1 MDNKSLDEQLE
12 VILMEIYI
20 DIDIDRYRYRYRKEK
35 REITGIFDFGL
46 FSKEELLKDDANAFF
61 AYIYR
66 I

>member
-1 MDNKSLDEQLE
+1 MDNKSLDEHLE
-12 VILMEIYI
+12 AILMEIYI
-20 DIDIDRYRYRYRKEK
+20 DIDIDRYRKRY
-35 REITGIFDFGL
+35 ITGIFDFGL